1 MIELSKTYSFSSG
14 AQEEITQEIDLEEE
28 MAVMLFNQ
36 ALKEYT
42 LTQVCGKKKKTTFIQ
57 PEEEKEERKVYKDLA
72 DTGRIIHDRTI
83 ITVPKKIRS

>member
-1 MIELSKTYSFSSG
+1 
-14 AQEEITQEIDLEEE
+14 

-42 LTQVCGKKKKTTFIQ
+42 LTEVCGKKKKRHYIY
-57 PEEEKEERKVYKDLA
+57 PKEEEKETERKVYKDIA

-83 ITVPKKIRS
+83 ISVPKKLRTETNKALK